1 MKPPALSPRLLLLLC
16 LPPLLWAGN
25 AVVGRALIDSVPPIL
40 LNTLRWVAA
49 LALLLPFVRAPWR
62 EPGLLSAQRGWW
74 LGTGLLGMGAYNTLQ
89 YQALHSSS
97 AVNVTLIAASMPL
110 AMMLVGRLVFGAS
123 TRPLQWLGALLS
135 GVGVLVVIA
144 QGQPG
149 QLLQLRFVQ
158 GDLLMLLATL
168 AWAGYSW
175 LLTRRPAALAHWSWI
190 DLLATQMAFGLL
202 AAIPLAGLEQLW
214 TAVPL
219 RIDWGLVAALAYIV
233 IGPSLLAY
241 RCWALGVAEGG
252 PALASFFVNLTPLFA
267 ALLSAAWLGEAA
279 RPFHALAFALI
290 AAGIAVSAKS

>member
-1 MKPPALSPRLLLLLC
+1 MKPPTLSPRLLLLLS

-25 AVVGRALIDSVPPIL
+25 AVVGRALIDSAPPVL
-40 LNTLRWVAA
+40 LNTLRWAFA
-49 LALLLPFVRAPWR
+49 LALLLPFTRAPWR
-62 EPGLLSAQRGWW
+62 EPALLRRHLGWW

-89 YQALHSSS
+89 YQALHSST

-110 AMMLVGRLVFGAS
+110 AMMLVGRLGFGAS
-123 TRPLQWLGALLS
+123 ARPRQLVGALLS
-135 GVGVLVVIA
+135 AIGVLVVVA
-144 QGQPG
+144 QGRPT
-149 QLLQLRFVQ
+149 QLLSLQLVL

-190 DLLATQMAFGLL
+190 DLLAMQMVFGLL
-202 AAIPLAGLEQLW
+202 AALPLAGLEQLW
-214 TAVPL
+214 TQVPL
-219 RIDWGLVAALAYIV
+219 RVDWSLAAALVYIV
-233 IGPSLLAY
+233 AGPSLLAY

-252 PALASFFVNLTPLFA
+252 PALAGFFVNLTPLFA
-267 ALLSAAWLGEAA
+267 ALLSAVWLGEAA

>member
-1 MKPPALSPRLLLLLC
+1 MKPPALSPRLLLLLT

-25 AVVGRALIDSVPPIL
+25 AVVGRALIDSAPPVL
-40 LNTLRWVAA
+40 LNTLRWLAA
-49 LALLLPFVRAPWR
+49 LLLLLPFTRAPWR
-62 EPGLLSAQRGWW
+62 EPALLRRHAGWW
-74 LGTGLLGMGAYNTLQ
+74 LGSGLLGMGAYNTLQ
-89 YQALHSSS
+89 YQALHSST
-97 AVNVTLIAASMPL
+97 AVNVTLIAASLPF
-110 AMMLVGRLVFGAS
+110 AMLLVGRLGFGA
-123 TRPLQWLGALLS
+123 TARPRQLAGALLS
-135 GVGVLVVIA
+135 LLGVLVVVV
-144 QGQPG
+144 QGQPA
-149 QLLQLRFVQ
+149 QLLQLQLVQ

-175 LLTRRPAALAHWSWI
+175 LLTRRPEALAGWSWV

-202 AAIPLAGLEQLW
+202 AALPLAGFEQLW

-219 RIDWGLVAALAYIV
+219 RIDWGLAAALAYIV

-252 PALASFFVNLTPLFA
+252 PALAGFFVNLTPLFA
-267 ALLSAAWLGEAA
+267 ALLSAVWLGEAA